1 MNILHLANWNS
12 TNIGNGAL
20 IYGTQRLLE
29 EDLSVKPTFVAEAW
43 DDYTFKLKK
52 FDESFVELVNQ
63 HDMLLVNGAVTMN
76 AYRRSM
82 HETGMRF
89 NLPLELWKQIE
100 KPIVFY
106 GISYRCWPFQEYS
119 NKDALKR
126 AIEYAIANERIF
138 FGVRNDGTKEW
149 IARTLGIES
158 ERIYEV
164 PDPGLFVPS
173 EDNKYPELHLT
184 RKNVLIAFNGEDA
197 VHRFAGPFEKAIFRH
212 ARFLTSPA
220 RLDKIVG
227 RLGLY
232 KKERRRIIRELAF
245 AVEAI
250 AQEHD
255 AQFVLVP
262 HYLDD
267 YGMIQEFIEIV
278 QERIAHQRI
287 VTTGLVS
294 VPHTAYFYGR
304 YAKADLAISMRVHSM
319 SPSIGL
325 GIPVIPLVSQGRM
338 RNFLTNAGLSSLSVD
353 VATEGFGTELVR
365 RANELIA
372 NPSKCTDA
380 TRVSV
385 ARMRAQARDIN
396 MMVERIAGS
405 V

>member
-29 EDLSVKPTFVAEAW
+29 EDLKVKPTFIAEAW

-52 FDESFVELVNQ
+52 FDESFVKLVNQ

-82 HETGMRF
+82 RETGMRF
-89 NLPLELWKQIE
+89 NLPIELWKQIE

-119 NKDALKR
+119 NKAALKR
-126 AIEYAIANERIF
+126 AIEYAIGNEKIF

-149 IARTLGIES
+149 IARTLGVES
-158 ERIYEV
+158 ERIHEV

-173 EDNKYPELHLT
+173 EDNEYPELHPT
-184 RKNVLIAFNGEDA
+184 RKNVMIAFNGEDA
-197 VHRFAGPFEKAIFRH
+197 VHRFAGPLEKAIFRY
-212 ARFLTSPA
+212 ARWTMRPA
-220 RLDKIVG
+220 LLDRVVEH
-227 RLGLY
+227 LGLY

-245 AVEAI
+245 AVETI

-267 YGMIQEFIEIV
+267 YGLIQEFIEVV

-325 GIPVIPLVSQGRM
+325 GTPVIPLVSQGRM
-338 RNFLTNAGLSSLSVD
+338 RKFLANAGLSSLSID
-353 VATEGFGTELVR
+353 VTTQGFGADLAKRASEL
-365 RANELIA
+365 LT
-372 NPSKCTDA
+372 NPDA
-380 TRVSV
+380 CVMATQESV
-385 ARMRAQARDIN
+385 AHMRAQARNIN
-396 MMVERIAGS
+396 ALVERIISSA
-405 V
+405 